1 MKYLL
6 QSKRI
11 KNATNQYNN
20 GVISIW
26 KFMQMVPYSTSRYL
40 NRQINWAN
48 EVELDP
54 EPDIETTQEEHV
66 PEEPPPQ
73 PATIEPQE
81 SVCMVCMFNTASNSQ
96 QFIILPCGHAWI
108 CNTCIQNLP
117 TPTTCPRCRM
127 ANVSFQ
133 RLFL

>member
-1 MKYLL
+1 MLAIY
-6 QSKRI
+6 
-11 KNATNQYNN
+11 QYNA

-26 KFMQMVPYSTSRYL
+26 QFMQMVSYSISRYL
-40 NRQINWAN
+40 NRQINWVN

-54 EPDIETTQEEHV
+54 EPDIETAQKHV

-73 PATIEPQE
+73 PATIELQE

-96 QFIILPCGHAWI
+96 QFIILSCGHVWI
-108 CNTCIQNLP
+108 CNKCIQNLP
-117 TPTTCPRCRM
+117 TPTTCPCCRM

>member
-11 KNATNQYNN
+11 KNATNQYNA

-26 KFMQMVPYSTSRYL
+26 QFMQMVSYSTSRYL

-117 TPTTCPRCRM
+117 SPTTYPRCRM
-127 ANVSFQ
+127 ANMSFQ